1 MQLRVPG
8 PTPCPPQ
15 ALQAMGKQMVNHR
28 GREFA
33 GILNSVTTK
42 LKQVFQTGGDVF
54 ILTSSGTGGLE
65 AAVVNTL
72 SPNDKVL
79 AVSCGAFGERF
90 GDIAEQYGARVK
102 HLNFEWGKAV
112 DPEAVNKALRA
123 DGDIKA
129 VLVTHNETSTG
140 ITNSISEISS
150 VVKGLGKLL
159 IVDAISS
166 LGCIDLPI
174 DKCHCDVVVTGSQKG
189 WMVPPGVAMVSMS
202 EEAWQAHAQAK
213 MPRYYWDFTK
223 AREYL
228 LKGQT
233 PWTPAVSICYA
244 LNSTLDL
251 ILSEGLVNVFARHAR
266 IAQMTRE
273 GIKSLGLTL
282 FSEASHASNT
292 VTAVSALNRKGEGD
306 SPKGYFAE
314 EPQIDVAK
322 LIQVL
327 RDEYDVVI
335 SPGQRKLSSKI
346 FRIGHLGLVK
356 ESDIRMLLEALAGA
370 LPKARL

>member
-42 LKQVFQTGGDVF
+42 LKQVFQTRGDVF

-72 SPNDKVL
+72 SPDDKVL

-90 GDIAEQYGARVK
+90 GDIAEQYGAKVK

-123 DGDIKA
+123 DSDIKA

-189 WMVPPGVAMVSMS
+189 WMVPPGLAMVSMS

-244 LNSTLDL
+244 LDSTLDL

-314 EPQIDVAK
+314 ESQIDVAK
-322 LIQVL
+322 LIQIL